1 VHVANKTL
9 QKSANGCEANCQ
21 CHYLEL
27 HEGLELSKVHKSYDP
42 QHYRAKVAFQPEG
55 QESGWLPIDIGQ
67 IGKGSGIA
75 VGLTPGDGKSTGHR
89 LPSSRTSGCPIAKN
103 EK

>member
-1 VHVANKTL
+1 MNSGPPRL
-9 QKSANGCEANCQ
+9 
-21 CHYLEL
+21 
-27 HEGLELSKVHKSYDP
+27 
-42 QHYRAKVAFQPEG
+42 RAKVTFQPDG
-55 QESGWLPIDIGQ
+55 QESGWLPIDIGH

-89 LPSSRTSGCPIAKN
+89 LPSSRSSGCPIAKS